1 MKKLRLIDI
10 APYSGKRVKPFQG
23 FRRYMSTGDLKDEDL
38 SFTEIDFVNK
48 PSRADIEVQK
58 GDVLFAKMTNTNKAL
73 LIDKELDGII
83 VSTGFSVHRPKKD
96 ELDGEYLL
104 HYLKHDYF
112 HRQKNK
118 LCTGAIQSAIS
129 NKGIEKIMVP
139 VPYFSDQRHIANILS
154 KTENLIAQRKESIAL
169 LDEFLKS
176 TFLEMFGDPISNSKK
191 WKLLQ
196 IKDIGHS
203 RLGKML
209 DKKKIIGNN
218 LKPYLRNSNVL
229 WFDFKLD
236 GLLEMDFDQ
245 KDIQEFSLECGDILM
260 CEGGEIGR
268 CAIWKNQLKECY
280 FQKAIHRIRL
290 DREKVL
296 PEYFVY
302 MFWIYTT
309 NGGLNKY
316 MNAATISHL
325 TGEKLK
331 KMWLPIPSFELQT
344 QFAQIAEKTDV
355 LKSQYLQSLKEL
367 ENLYG
372 SLSQR
377 AFGVGLKLEEK
388 KESLLMAAK
397 PKQEY
402 QTQNR
407 LSIPPNKRGFAK
419 LVLAGKIISECK
431 DSLEFTNIKFQKL
444 QHLAEH
450 LMEVD
455 LNLNYYNQAAG
466 PYDNKFMHT
475 LHNKMKQQKW
485 FASRGYK
492 YSPMEK
498 TNEIDGYFSRY
509 FGSDNEQFSKL
520 IKLLGKASEDQCEII
535 STLYAVWNDRI
546 IKEEPITNEAI
557 ILDFFNW
564 SERKHKYNSEQLTK
578 AIGWMKENGFEPN
591 GFGYLIKHSKK
602 QKKKGENKDY

>member
-1 MKKLRLIDI
+1 MKKFKLIDI

-23 FRRYMSTGDLKDEDL
+23 FKRYMSTGDLKDEEL
-38 SFTEIDFVNK
+38 SFTEIDFTNK

-83 VSTGFSVHRPKKD
+83 VSTGFSVHRPKKN

-104 HYLKHDYF
+104 HYLKHNYF

-118 LCTGAIQSAIS
+118 FCTGAIQSAIS
-129 NKGIEKIMVP
+129 NKGIEKIMLP
-139 VPYFSDQRHIANILS
+139 VPTFSDQQHIANILS
-154 KTENLIAQRKESIAL
+154 KVENLIAQRKESIRL
-169 LDEFLKS
+169 LDAFLKS
-176 TFLEMFGDPISNSKK
+176 TFLEMFGDPNSNSKK

-236 GLLEMDFDQ
+236 DLLEMDFDQ
-245 KDIQEFSLECGDILM
+245 KDIKEFSLEQGDILM

-290 DREKVL
+290 DREKAL

-331 KMWLPIPSFELQT
+331 KMKLPIPPIKLQA
-344 QFAQIAEKTDV
+344 QFAQIVKKTEA
-355 LKSQYLQSLKEL
+355 LKAQYQQSLQEFR
-367 ENLYG
+367 NLYG

-377 AFGVGLKLEEK
+377 AFRGELKQDEKEEG
-388 KESLLMAAK
+388 LLMA
-397 PKQEY
+397 PEPEPQP
-402 QTQNR
+402 QHVVQSR
-407 LSIPPNKRGFAK
+407 LSIPPAKKGFAK
-419 LVLAGKIISECK
+419 LVLAGKIIQECK
-431 DSLEFTNIKFQKL
+431 DGPEFTNIKFQKL

-450 LMEVD
+450 LMNAD

-475 LHNKMKQQKW
+475 LHGKMKQQKW
-485 FASRGYK
+485 FASKGYK
-492 YSPMEK
+492 YLPLEK
-498 TNEIDGYFSRY
+498 SGEIDKYFSRY
-509 FGSDNEQFSKL
+509 FGIHNEQFAKL
-520 IKLLGKASEDQCEII
+520 IRLLGKASENQCEII

-546 IKEEPITNEAI
+546 IRKEPINNETI
-557 ILDFFNW
+557 IKDFFNW
-564 SERKHKYNSEQLTK
+564 SERKQKYNSKQLIK
-578 AIGWMKENGFEPN
+578 AIEWMKENGLEPY
-591 GFGYLIKHSKK
+591 GFGQLIKHSKK
-602 QKKKGENKDY
+602 KNAK